1 MNIEKAREHFSAY
14 FEGSM
19 DRGLRQSF
27 ERELSQDAQLAA
39 EYRAFEQTM
48 TEVGLLPNIEIEVPD
63 DLHEQI
69 MRRVD
74 LAAWEQERKAPAAGW
89 LSWFRPL
96 LIGTA
101 VLAIAGLAV
110 LQMNNRGTNAAMEA
124 NVIPNVT
131 PVAQASLT
139 VNRTE
144 TGVRLSY
151 GKAGT
156 VVIRNQK
163 GEILES
169 LKLDANAPK
178 AINTQTQTQVVSVA
192 LDNQRPVWI
201 AIPGSEKSVLDA
213 NQGSLKELANAL
225 AGHYQVP
232 VVLSVDDADQAVTW
246 QPGADQITESA
257 ARATESLNL
266 RVELKDPN
274 SPVLWIQKS

>member
-48 TEVGLLPNIEIEVPD
+48 TELGLLPNIEIKVPD

-74 LAAWEQERKAPAAGW
+74 LAAWEQERKAPATGW
-89 LSWFRPL
+89 LNWFRPL

-110 LQMNNRGTNAAMEA
+110 LQMNNRGTSGAMEA
-124 NVIPNVT
+124 NVIPS
-131 PVAQASLT
+131 VAPASIANLS
-139 VNRTE
+139 VDRTD
-144 TGVRLSY
+144 TGVMLRF

-156 VVIRNQK
+156 AVIRSQK

-169 LKLDANAPK
+169 VKLAANQGK
-178 AINTQTQTQVVSVA
+178 GINTQTQPQVISVA

-201 AIPGSEKSVLDA
+201 AIPGSEKQTLEAS
-213 NQGSLKELANAL
+213 QGSLKELASAL
-225 AGHYQVP
+225 AGSYQVP

-257 ARATESLNL
+257 AKATESLNL
-266 RVELKDPN
+266 QVELKAPN
-274 SPVLWIQKS
+274 APVLWIQKS

>member
-48 TEVGLLPNIEIEVPD
+48 TELGLLPNIEIEVPD

-124 NVIPNVT
+124 NVIPNVS

-156 VVIRNQK
+156 VVIRNPK